1 MDSETKERALAK
13 DLVGDQIECEAV
25 PFTFSPNTG
34 AAGEVVK
41 KAPMAYIPDLVPKII
56 QLLNENDK

>member
-1 MDSETKERALAK
+1 MHSYQDDIARDFVSIKGGVVSKKISRARY
-13 DLVGDQIECEAV
+13 
-25 PFTFSPNTG
+25 NTG